1 MEIRVGCR
9 WRENMVSPSMMFYNF
24 FDFYKNAERIK
35 MEYVNLS
42 VEKKKVYKLYVYS
55 NRLLKEFLAD
65 KIWEYLNEPLGSAYY
80 VSRDMLSV
88 YL

>member
-1 MEIRVGCR
+1 
-9 WRENMVSPSMMFYNF
+9 MVSPSMIFYNF
-24 FDFYKNAERIK
+24 FDFYENAERIK
-35 MEYVNLS
+35 IEYVSLS
-42 VEKKKVYKLYVYS
+42 VEQKKVYKLYVYS

>member
-1 MEIRVGCR
+1 
-9 WRENMVSPSMMFYNF
+9 MVSPSMIFYNF
-24 FDFYKNAERIK
+24 FDFYENAERIK
-35 MEYVNLS
+35 LQYVSLS
-42 VEKKKVYKLYVYS
+42 VEQKKVYKLYVYS

-80 VSRDMLSV
+80 VSRDMLGA

>member
-1 MEIRVGCR
+1 
-9 WRENMVSPSMMFYNF
+9 MVSHSMMFYNF
-24 FDFYKNAERIK
+24 FDFYENAERIK

-42 VEKKKVYKLYVYS
+42 VEQKKVYKLYVYS